1 MKKYYVEVTN
11 ENYGCI
17 LQSRWFKTRR
27 AAIQWAKGI
36 SYLCGRDMET
46 NIYLM
51 CAVFHG
57 DQYEDIYQEESIKDE
72 VYDYVVPP
80 CDGIFAGKEF
90 I

>member
-27 AAIQWAKGI
+27 AAIEWARGI
-36 SYLCGRDMET
+36 SYLCGRYKEN

-51 CAVFHG
+51 SAVFHE
-57 DQYEDIYQEESIKDE
+57 DQYKDIYQEESIKE
-72 VYDYVVPP
+72 LLY
-80 CDGIFAGKEF
+80 K
-90 I
+90 

>member
-1 MKKYYVEVTN
+1 MKKYYVEVAS
-11 ENYGCI
+11 ESYGCI

-27 AAIQWAKGI
+27 AAIEWAKGI
-36 SYLCGRDMET
+36 SYLCSRHKET

-57 DQYEDIYQEESIKDE
+57 DQYENIYQEESIKDK

-80 CDGIFAGKEF
+80 CDDIFVGKE
-90 I
+90 